1 MPKIFKWY
9 KDDFG
14 FSKQEILA
22 YYASFMQ
29 QDVRQVCGLEQCGY
43 THAHTRLYICSYM
56 DFHTYIIL
64 VGLAAGADRDSS
76 LCVLI
81 LLYGDAG
88 AGRDF
93 SVSSYYYMCPHATI

>member
-29 QDVRQVCGLEQCGY
+29 QDVRQVCGLAQCGY
-43 THAHTRLYICSYM
+43 IREYTRLESGTTDIEDTRLYMRPCAMRIHAHTRLYICSSM
-56 DFHTYIIL
+56 DFWQTYIIL
-64 VGLAAGADRDSS
+64 VGLAAGADR
-76 LCVLI
+76 
-81 LLYGDAG
+81 
-88 AGRDF
+88 
-93 SVSSYYYMCPHATI
+93 

>member
-29 QDVRQVCGLEQCGY
+29 QDVRQVCGLAQCGY
-43 THAHTRLYICSYM
+43 THTHTHAYM
-56 DFHTYIIL
+56 YVHI
-64 VGLAAGADRDSS
+64 
-76 LCVLI
+76 
-81 LLYGDAG
+81 
-88 AGRDF
+88 
-93 SVSSYYYMCPHATI
+93 